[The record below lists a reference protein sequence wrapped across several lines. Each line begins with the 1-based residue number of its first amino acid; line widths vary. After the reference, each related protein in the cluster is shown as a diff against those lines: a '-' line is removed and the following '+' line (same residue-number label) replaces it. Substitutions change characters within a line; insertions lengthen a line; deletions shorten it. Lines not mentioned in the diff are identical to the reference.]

1 MCAPPVCPPCPP
13 SPAHKGLLRIL
24 GLVFPTFYEN
34 PPLMVF
40 GLVGFGLKS
49 AIAAAVVYVTY
60 DMGVWGSPDDTQ
72 QLYSNVC
79 TMVGKPLPK
88 KNDKWDPPSCEAE
101 SEFFAVSLGK
111 IKFFFLSALSI
122 Y

>member
-1 MCAPPVCPPCPP
+1 
-13 SPAHKGLLRIL
+13 
-24 GLVFPTFYEN
+24 
-34 PPLMVF
+34 
-40 GLVGFGLKS
+40 
-49 AIAAAVVYVTY
+49 VVYVTY

-72 QLYSNVC
+72 QLYSNAC

-101 SEFFAVSLGK
+101 SEFFTVS
-111 IKFFFLSALSI
+111 FTFVTFFLSFFFRVHILILKKS